1 MERGL
6 ILLETQRLLV
16 IQFHEA
22 VFYQCNTF
30 WSKLLQNNNKQKKKS
45 IHKPT
50 WTYMTKGKDMLVKNQ
65 STALHNVLE

>member
-50 WTYMTKGKDMLVKNQ
+50 
-65 STALHNVLE
+65 